1 MALLNMIG
9 FIGGAERMGEAL
21 PRKPQQPSHRMRPA
35 RALSRFLLHG
45 PAATLLLAAPWP
57 TPAAESATPPEYQ
70 VKAVF
75 LSKFPSFVTWPDNV
89 FSDAKAPIVIG
100 ILGSNP
106 FGAGLEEAIRGV
118 EIKGRPL
125 TIRKIER
132 TEEAAGCQIL
142 YIREQ
147 ERERL
152 SRILDALKNKPVFT
166 VGETD
171 QFTRRGGILNFT
183 LVEGRVRIEINPD
196 EAHRAGLK
204 IDSKLLSVATVV
216 K

>member
-1 MALLNMIG
+1 MRDG
-9 FIGGAERMGEAL
+9 L
-21 PRKPQQPSHRMRPA
+21 PRRQHSCRHNLW
-35 RALSRFLLHG
+35 LSRAMSQFLFHG
-45 PAATLLLAAPWP
+45 VAAALLLATPWR
-57 TPAAESATPPEYQ
+57 TAAAESAASPEYQ

-75 LSKFPSFVTWPDNV
+75 LSKFGSFVTWPESV

-100 ILGSNP
+100 ILGSDP
-106 FGAGLEEAIRGV
+106 FGPLLEEAIRGV

-132 TEEAAGCQIL
+132 VEEAAVCQIL

-152 SRILDALKNKPVFT
+152 SQILAALKNRPVLT
-166 VGETD
+166 VGETE